1 MKIKLLATFL
11 TFLMMT
17 SMAVAEETVFLTS
30 APEQVAVGMPN
41 PIKDYKSVSAVAE
54 AVGFMP
60 LTLDENEQFALKR
73 SSTIRSTAQFSYI
86 EKNVKNN
93 NRILVRTA
101 LRSTVDGPTL
111 SGYYGTPWQ
120 VDVVNHTIV
129 FVTESDYSAYAAY
142 WRSGAFI
149 YSVSATESTHEDFGR
164 IVNSLVRKTEKERI
178 F

>member
-17 SMAVAEETVFLTS
+17 GMATAEEAVILTTV
-30 APEQVAVGMPN
+30 PEQVAIGAVGMPN

-60 LTLDENEQFALKR
+60 LTLDENEQFALTH
-73 SSTIRSTAQFSYI
+73 SSAIQSAAQVSYM

-101 LRSTVDGPTL
+101 LRSTVD
-111 SGYYGTPWQ
+111 
-120 VDVVNHTIV
+120 
-129 FVTESDYSAYAAY
+129 
-142 WRSGAFI
+142 
-149 YSVSATESTHEDFGR
+149 
-164 IVNSLVRKTEKERI
+164 
-178 F
+178 